1 MKKKFDFTTLCGLLF
16 AAVVVCLSI
25 VWGKWDAIGANLKK
39 FYDIP
44 SVFICVTGPIAAI
57 LVAFEWS
64 TIVSVPSILK
74 NAFFCKEMPKTE
86 LIKLFIDMAKQSRR
100 EGILSLEGNMSAVH
114 DKFIKG
120 GIQMTVDGL
129 NDDTIRDI
137 MGLEI
142 DQTNERHKK
151 CIQLFRMW
159 ANLAPSLGMLGTFIG
174 LVQMMSAFNDVD
186 KFGSAFATVIV
197 TSFYGVVLANLVL
210 GPLANKL
217 DIKNQNEINRME
229 MVLEGIIGL
238 SQGLSPSLLEDSL
251 KPFLSPTER
260 LNYEVVHIK
269 DIKNANLIDQQ
280 EEKTKEKKNGKE
292 VA

>member
-1 MKKKFDFTTLCGLLF
+1 MKKKFDFTTLVGLLF
-16 AAVVVCLSI
+16 AVVVVCLSI

-44 SVFICVTGPIAAI
+44 SVFICVTGPVAAI

-64 TIVSVPSILK
+64 TIASVPSVLK
-74 NAFFCKEMPKTE
+74 NAFLCKEIPKTE
-86 LIKLFIDMAKQSRR
+86 LIKLFIDMARQSRR
-100 EGILSLEGNMSAVH
+100 QGLLSLEGTMDGLR
-114 DKFIKG
+114 DKYIRS
-120 GIQMTVDGL
+120 GIQMTIDGV

-186 KFGSAFATVIV
+186 KFGAAFATVIV

-229 MVLEGIIGL
+229 MILEGIIGL
-238 SQGLSPSLLEDSL
+238 SKGMSPSVLEDSL
-251 KPFLSPTER
+251 KPFLSPAER
-260 LNYEVVHIK
+260 LKYEVIHLK
-269 DIKNANLIDQQ
+269 DVRNANLIGQA
-280 EEKTKEKKNGKE
+280 EKTKDKKNGKE